1 MSLSSY
7 VSCKYHE
14 MSATQGSEELLIDIG
29 SNSRIR
35 IFSIFSIDN
44 FDYSTV
50 ARSFGFVLKDGSGGS
65 VIYSAG
71 ISDFN
76 GSYAA
81 VPGYNPTNSNTL
93 PDHGIEC
100 FSDLY
105 VEGIGTSGTK
115 ALTICYQV
123 G

>member
-1 MSLSSY
+1 
-7 VSCKYHE
+7 

-44 FDYSTV
+44 FVYNASP
-50 ARSFGFVLKDGSGGS
+50 RSFGFVLKDGSGGS

-71 ISDFN
+71 ISDNSGSFN
-76 GSYAA
+76 LR
-81 VPGYNPTNSNTL
+81 PGYSPNSSNAL
-93 PDHGIEC
+93 PEHGIEC
-100 FSDLY
+100 LSDLY

>member
-44 FDYSTV
+44 FDYGGIK
-50 ARSFGFVLKDGSGGS
+50 SFGFVLRDGPSGI
-65 VIYSAG
+65 VIYSQG
-71 ISDFN
+71 ITS
-76 GSYAA
+76 STLTMQS
-81 VPGYNPTNSNTL
+81 VPGLNPASSSTL
-93 PDHGIEC
+93 PEHGIEC

-105 VEGIGTSGTK
+105 VEGIGTNGTK